1 MESFPLVATARGR
14 PFVVVRVVV
23 DTPDHPLVRPST
35 LRAGLTA
42 RKRLQAIGAVLR
54 HWATALEPV

>member
-1 MESFPLVATARGR
+1 
-14 PFVVVRVVV
+14 VVRVVV

-42 RKRLQAIGAVLR
+42 RKRLQVIGTVLR
-54 HWATALEPV
+54 HWATALEHV